1 MGMMDTNFLVQFI
14 KELDHQS
21 NDRRFELLQ
30 RLLIN
35 QEIPTRVQTYAT
47 GKNMIIDV
55 GEGEQYYGVSSH
67 FDKVPFSGGANDNAS
82 ALAVCLSVIS
92 KHRTENSN
100 IPLRIFFFDEEETGL
115 KGSTAYVQKFG
126 VSDIHCLINLEMV
139 GIGDRFA
146 LWPLGDVSG
155 QNPIADHFENVAQQ
169 LGVPTSRYDEIVTS
183 TADHLSFANAGFQN
197 VFTLTCITE
206 IDQQVGYEYK
216 CALTQH
222 QSMQALAAILDK
234 APLFR
239 HYHMPSDT
247 FETISEETIEMTAS
261 TIWKVIKQM
270 QQETDFNGE

>member
-1 MGMMDTNFLVQFI
+1 MMDVNFLVHFI

-47 GKNMIIDV
+47 GKNIIIDV
-55 GEGEQYYGVSSH
+55 GEGEQYFGVSSH

-100 IPLRIFFFDEEETGL
+100 VPLRIFFFDEEETGL

-146 LWPLGDVSG
+146 LWPLGDVAG

-183 TADHLSFANAGFQN
+183 TADHLSFANAGLQN
-197 VFTLTCITE
+197 VFTLTYITE
-206 IDQQVGYEYK
+206 ADQLVGLEYK
-216 CALTQH
+216 
-222 QSMQALAAILDK
+222 QALEQRLGQVQLAEIISK
-234 APLFR
+234 APLFK
-239 HYHMPSDT
+239 HYHMPTDT
-247 FETISEETIEMTAS
+247 FDTLNAQTIELTAN
-261 TIWKVIKQM
+261 TIW
-270 QQETDFNGE
+270 ETLEYHGKTTRI